1 MLRITQYVLCSL
13 QNKLTSDMDLFEFL
27 AVSVLAFTLLGAGT
41 LMFALGLLIFKL
53 LREDIKQTLEH
64 KK

>member
-1 MLRITQYVLCSL
+1 
-13 QNKLTSDMDLFEFL
+13 MDLFEFL